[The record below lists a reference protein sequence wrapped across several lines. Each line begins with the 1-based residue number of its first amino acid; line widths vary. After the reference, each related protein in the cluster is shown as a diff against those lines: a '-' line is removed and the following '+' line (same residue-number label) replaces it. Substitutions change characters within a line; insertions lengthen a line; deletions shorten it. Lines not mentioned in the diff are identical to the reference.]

1 MTTVTRRDSIKARVD
16 AGPKRPATPHRDS
29 LEAPVN
35 PHTASVEAPGKA
47 SVGV

>member
-16 AGPKRPATPHRDS
+16 AGPKRPATPHR
-29 LEAPVN
+29 
-35 PHTASVEAPGKA
+35 ASVEAPGKA